1 MNQKIKFLRETL
13 CLTEKEISSF
23 LNISSYKYVSF
34 EKTATDIPCDILI
47 LLSKIY
53 GINIEF
59 LLYSKF
65 NDQDLLSDLE
75 RQGLIEEN
83 NILDRLRQ
91 NLLQNNDTKI
101 TYRSIRKVKNDFQQ
115 NIISFI
121 NNLIKNSGMTLM
133 DFARHIDIDK
143 QSLDSILSK
152 KRFIELD
159 ELIGISEKFKISVN
173 DIIKW
178 LRRTDFYICLL
189 SIVYILLFSI

>member
-13 CLTEKEISSF
+13 GLTEKEISSF

-53 GINIEF
+53 GINIE
-59 LLYSKF
+59 LLLNSKF
-65 NDQDLLSDLE
+65 GTQDLLSELE
-75 RQGLIEEN
+75 RQGLIEEK
-83 NILDRLRQ
+83 NILDRLTQ

-101 TYRSIRKVKNDFQQ
+101 TYRSIRKVKNGFQE
-115 NIISFI
+115 NIINSINTFI
-121 NNLIKNSGMTLM
+121 RDSGKSLF
-133 DFARHIDIDK
+133 DFAKYIDIDK
-143 QSLDSILSK
+143 QNLDSILSK

-173 DIIKW
+173 DIIN
-178 LRRTDFYICLL
+178 
-189 SIVYILLFSI
+189 